1 MTLDKYTT
9 QNLMKGEYS
18 IMKLVKWNIENKNEA
33 KVFFK
38 EIFTKE
44 PWNDDW
50 SDEGQ
55 LENYIV
61 DLIGNRNSL
70 T

>member
-1 MTLDKYTT
+1 
-9 QNLMKGEYS
+9 
-18 IMKLVKWNIENKNEA
+18 MKLVKWNIENKNEA

>member
-55 LENYIV
+55 L
-61 DLIGNRNSL
+61 L
-70 T
+70 TMMNWLRLRWGI